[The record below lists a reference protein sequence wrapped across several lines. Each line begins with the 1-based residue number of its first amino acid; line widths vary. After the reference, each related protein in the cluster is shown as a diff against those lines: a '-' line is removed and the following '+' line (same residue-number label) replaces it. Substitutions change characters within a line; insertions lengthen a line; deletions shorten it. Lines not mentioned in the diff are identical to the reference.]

1 LAQALAEP
9 KSDRDQNH
17 QLEEIHMS
25 KHTHTKQR
33 EGQASPTSQKHERVS
48 VGPSSGSLQ
57 QAATARE
64 APGSHSP
71 AAEGPSP
78 AHEQIAARA
87 YQLWEAHGRRAGTD
101 REDWFQ
107 AERLLRAE
115 AR

>member
-1 LAQALAEP
+1 
-9 KSDRDQNH
+9 
-17 QLEEIHMS
+17 MS

-87 YQLWEAHGRRAGTD
+87 YQLCEAHGMRAGTD